1 MIIKSFELKKNLKK
15 KFKIY
20 LLYGP
25 NRGLIE
31 DLVNEDL
38 KPVFPKTLYNYT
50 ETEILANIDNFKV
63 EIFNK
68 SFFDNDKLI
77 IISQTTDKIL
87 NMIQEIE
94 DKKLDDVIIIL
105 KSENLDKKSKLRVYF
120 EKNKKLII
128 TPCYDDNYQSLFI
141 ILQNILLKHKIK
153 ISIQNINFII
163 EKSNGSRINLKN
175 DLEKIVQFSKKNLSI
190 NFNNILKLISS
201 SKDLN
206 ISELTDECLAF
217 NKKKT
222 ITILN
227 ESSTSSENDLL
238 IIKSFLFKLKRLKK
252 LKKELEKKNDTI
264 QVINSYKPPIFWKD
278 KELVKKQLSFWSL
291 DKINVF
297 IKKINYLEFQIKKN
311 SQISN
316 LLLYNLIIENL
327 SVSNN
332 WS

>member
-190 NFNNILKLISS
+190 NFDNILKLISS

-217 NKKKT
+217 NKKK
-222 ITILN
+222 N
-227 ESSTSSENDLL
+227 YYY
-238 IIKSFLFKLKRLKK
+238 FK
-252 LKKELEKKNDTI
+252 
-264 QVINSYKPPIFWKD
+264 
-278 KELVKKQLSFWSL
+278 
-291 DKINVF
+291 
-297 IKKINYLEFQIKKN
+297 
-311 SQISN
+311 
-316 LLLYNLIIENL
+316 
-327 SVSNN
+327 
-332 WS
+332 

>member
-15 KFKIY
+15 KFKVY

-238 IIKSFLFKLKRLKK
+238 ILKSFLFKLKRLKK

-311 SQISN
+311 SQISS

>member
-1 MIIKSFELKKNLKK
+1 M
-15 KFKIY
+15 
-20 LLYGP
+20 
-25 NRGLIE
+25 
-31 DLVNEDL
+31 
-38 KPVFPKTLYNYT
+38 
-50 ETEILANIDNFKV
+50 
-63 EIFNK
+63 
-68 SFFDNDKLI
+68 
-77 IISQTTDKIL
+77 
-87 NMIQEIE
+87 
-94 DKKLDDVIIIL
+94 
-105 KSENLDKKSKLRVYF
+105 
-120 EKNKKLII
+120 
-128 TPCYDDNYQSLFI
+128 
-141 ILQNILLKHKIK
+141 LKHKIK

-227 ESSTSSENDLL
+227 ESSTSSENDIL
-238 IIKSFLFKLKRLKK
+238 ILKSFLFKLKRLKK

-291 DKINVF
+291 DKINIF

-311 SQISN
+311 SQISS

>member
-227 ESSTSSENDLL
+227 ESSTSSENDIL
-238 IIKSFLFKLKRLKK
+238 ILKSFLFKLKRLKK

-291 DKINVF
+291 DKINIF

-311 SQISN
+311 SQISS

>member
-1 MIIKSFELKKNLKK
+1 
-15 KFKIY
+15 
-20 LLYGP
+20 
-25 NRGLIE
+25 
-31 DLVNEDL
+31 
-38 KPVFPKTLYNYT
+38 
-50 ETEILANIDNFKV
+50 
-63 EIFNK
+63 
-68 SFFDNDKLI
+68 
-77 IISQTTDKIL
+77 
-87 NMIQEIE
+87 MIQEIE

-227 ESSTSSENDLL
+227 ESSTSSENDIL
-238 IIKSFLFKLKRLKK
+238 ILKSFLFKLKRLKK

-291 DKINVF
+291 DKINIF

-311 SQISN
+311 SQISS

>member
-238 IIKSFLFKLKRLKK
+238 ILKSFLFKLKRLKK

-311 SQISN
+311 SQISS